1 MRSKRD
7 SKIALS
13 HVAAILSIAAGLA
26 GILGMCGFVAEL
38 AGMRGIAC
46 AGLAGALGLF
56 TLVESCFAKRS
67 RVWMLIGVVSLSMAV
82 AVGLCAVQG
91 GKAG

>member
-1 MRSKRD
+1 MTISRRGFLQG
-7 SKIALS
+7 A
-13 HVAAILSIAAGLA
+13 AAGLA